1 MRIST
6 AALSLCAVIAFFVG
20 APAANG
26 AIRTR
31 TLEYRHGD
39 TVLEGYLAYDDAAR
53 GKRPGVLVIHEWMG
67 LTDYEQRRARELAQ
81 LGYVALAADIYGK
94 GVRPTSREE
103 AAATAGRFRTDRQL
117 LRARARA
124 GLDALRGVPQ
134 VDPARLAAIGY
145 CFGGMAALDLARS
158 GADLRGVVDFHGG
171 LDTPNP
177 EDARNIRGS
186 VLALIGADD
195 PSIPPEQRLAF
206 QEEMREAG
214 VDWQMVLYGGAVHAF
229 TNPRSG
235 SDPSQRAAYN
245 ASADR
250 RSWEAMRDFLAEVL
264 APRRR

>member
-31 TLEYRHGD
+31 TLEYRHGGA
-39 TVLEGYLAYDDAAR
+39 VLEGHLAYDDAAR

-67 LTDYEQRRARELAQ
+67 LTDYEQRRTRELAQ
-81 LGYVALAADIYGK
+81 LGYVALAADIYGR
-94 GVRPTSREE
+94 GVRPANREE
-103 AAATAGRFRTDRQL
+103 AMAATRRFREGIPL

-124 GLDALRGVPQ
+124 GLDALRGVPE

-145 CFGGMAALDLARS
+145 CFGGMAVLELARS

-171 LDTPNP
+171 LDTPSP
-177 EDARNIRGS
+177 EDTRNIRGS

-195 PSIPPEQRLAF
+195 PSIAPEQRLAF
-206 QEEMREAG
+206 ERTMRAAG
-214 VDWQMVLYGGAVHAF
+214 VDWQLVLYSGAVHAF
-229 TNPRSG
+229 TNPRAG
-235 SDPSQRAAYN
+235 DDPSRGAAYN
-245 ASADR
+245 AKADR

-264 APRRR
+264 APQR